1 LRSSA
6 LKAPKFLARIADHF
20 TMDWRIKLFRLY
32 DYDLRSLHSILLSS
46 QICKSFAH
54 LRSSSE
60 LTIDTTAL
68 SSQESLLSF
77 FLFLLLLLPALLPSI
92 LSPLAMT
99 KPRLISFLIALEGPS
114 DSRSF
119 FSARSVLIA

>member
-60 LTIDTTAL
+60 LTIDNTAL

-77 FLFLLLLLPALLPSI
+77 FLFLLLLPALLPSI

-99 KPRLISFLIALEGPS
+99 KPRLISFLISLESPS